1 MHEHI
6 ALYCTVLYAWACVC
20 VCVCVCVCASSYVP
34 SGDGTC
40 SGSVYLDDCEDRRTI
55 PIWLIV
61 FGCVSVV
68 QSVIDIC
75 KRCFRKKKDDEEGQ
89 VRDNF
94 FFYIKCLF

>member
-1 MHEHI
+1 MHGP
-6 ALYCTVLYAWACVC
+6 
-20 VCVCVCVCASSYVP
+20 VCVCVCVCASFYVP

-40 SGSVYLDDCEDRRTI
+40 SGSVYFDDCEDRRTI

-75 KRCFRKKKDDEEGQ
+75 KRCFRKKKDNEEGQ
-89 VRDNF
+89 VREKLVFLQSVF
-94 FFYIKCLF
+94 FVKFSVCGIYSECS